1 MTSPR
6 DPWQQGGSPP
16 PYPSAPPPGATPWG
30 TPPGGFPQT
39 GYPHSQRDFAEP
51 ARPVAVECAFWIA
64 IVVPL
69 LVTVLYAVN
78 SMLTQSFLT
87 GTVGSDSGDPAL
99 NQEVVGLMAGISFA
113 VFLFVVVFEVV
124 LTALWITFGFKLRA
138 GRTWARVV
146 LTVFAAFWALYSAG
160 GLITGEPGLTGALAA
175 DTPTPAGIVALG
187 YAQSAVGLLAMV
199 AFLVL
204 VHLPASNRYFQSS
217 RFAR

>member
-1 MTSPR
+1 MTSPHG
-6 DPWQQGGSPP
+6 PWQQGGQPL
-16 PYPSAPPPGATPWG
+16 PYTSAPPPGTTPSG
-30 TPPGGFPQT
+30 APSGGF
-39 GYPHSQRDFAEP
+39 SQAGHPPSRDGAEP
-51 ARPVAVECAFWIA
+51 ARPIAVECAFWIA

-146 LTVFAAFWALYSAG
+146 LTVFAVFWALYSAG
-160 GLITGEPGLTGALAA
+160 GLITGEPRLTGALAE
-175 DTPTPAGIVALG
+175 DTPTPAGIIALG

-204 VHLPASNRYFQSS
+204 VHLPASNRYFQAS
-217 RFAR
+217 RFPR

>member
-1 MTSPR
+1 MTSPH
-6 DPWQQGGSPP
+6 DPWQQAGPPP
-16 PYPSAPPPGATPWG
+16 PYPSAPPPGATPYG
-30 TPPGGFPQT
+30 PAPGGFPQS
-39 GYPHSQRDFAEP
+39 GYDFAEP

-78 SMLTQSFLT
+78 SMLTQSFLI

-146 LTVFAAFWALYSAG
+146 LTVFAAFWALYSVG

-187 YAQSAVGLLAMV
+187 YAQSAVGLLAMA

-204 VHLPASNRYFQSS
+204 VHLPASNRYFQAS
-217 RFAR
+217 RFPR